1 MKKPQKHGSDHFY
14 KELPKLMQSMIKW
27 MDHQMKA
34 CQQLPPGRQ
43 VWVRKD
49 ENIHPLRENEL
60 T

>member
-1 MKKPQKHGSDHFY
+1 MKKPQKPESDQFY
-14 KELPKLMQSMIKW
+14 KELPMLMQSMIRW

-34 CQQLPPGRQ
+34 YQQPPLGRQ

-49 ENIHPLRENEL
+49 EAIHPLRGSGL